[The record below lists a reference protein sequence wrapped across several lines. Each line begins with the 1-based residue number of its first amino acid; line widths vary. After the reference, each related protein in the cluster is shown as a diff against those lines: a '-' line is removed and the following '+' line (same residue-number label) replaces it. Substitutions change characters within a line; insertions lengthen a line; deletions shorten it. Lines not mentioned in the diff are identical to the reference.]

1 MNAIDLL
8 ARCYPFHQLEAE
20 VLKSLKSKIETR
32 DIKRGQTLLRR
43 GSAMPDKW
51 SYLVSGSAEL
61 RRSFFDRQAL
71 QAGADPALQ
80 ALDYLL
86 LGEGGQIVA
95 LEDCVVAQVSRDILD
110 RSLAS
115 NASNDYSVAA
125 LHDVD
130 LTTDYLVSDSA
141 VSVDWMSRFLQSP
154 LAHNLPAS
162 SIQHVL
168 ASLEHRDVAHGEDIV
183 RKGEV
188 GDAIYVLTRG
198 VATICTDEH
207 SAFGGREIALIAG
220 DYFGEESLVADTL
233 RNATVTMEAD
243 GSVARLD
250 RAVFDQYIRPH
261 LVREA
266 DDDLMERC
274 LTADTDKSLAIIDV
288 RFPIEYRHDALPT
301 STNIPIPLLRARLS
315 LLDKTRTHLVTRH
328 GGRRSELAV
337 FLLRQAGIEAY
348 LMASASHRFAH
359 IDAYD
364 NDAFGERVASS

>member
-1 MNAIDLL
+1 MSAIDSLV
-8 ARCYPFHQLEAE
+8 RCYPFHQLESQE
-20 VLKSLKSKIETR
+20 LMSLKTKIETR
-32 DIKRGQTLLRR
+32 EFKRGQTLLRR
-43 GSAMPDKW
+43 GAALPDKW

-61 RRSFFDRQAL
+61 RRSFFDRQNL
-71 QAGADPALQ
+71 QAGTDPALQ

-95 LEDCVVAQVSRDILD
+95 LEDCVIARVSRDILD
-110 RSLAS
+110 RSLAANTS
-115 NASNDYSVAA
+115 SDYSVAA
-125 LHDVD
+125 LHEVD

-154 LAHNLPAS
+154 LAQNLPAS
-162 SIQHVL
+162 SIQQVL
-168 ASLEHRDVAHGEDIV
+168 ARFAHRDTGRGEIII

-198 VATICTDEH
+198 VATVCTDEH
-207 SAFGGREIALIAG
+207 SAAGGREIALIAG

-243 GSVARLD
+243 GAVARLD
-250 RAVFDQYIRPH
+250 REMFDQFIRPH

-266 DDDLMERC
+266 DDALMERC
-274 LTADTDKSLAIIDV
+274 LTAETDKALAIIDV

-301 STNIPIPLLRARLS
+301 STNIPIPLLRSRLA

-337 FLLRQAGIEAY
+337 FLLRQAGIDAY
-348 LMASASHRFAH
+348 LMADESNRFAR
-359 IDAYD
+359 IEAFDQES
-364 NDAFGERVASS
+364 FGERIA